1 MGTLLHPS
9 PQRKQ
14 GNTAGVTGWDERR
27 HRFDVFVSQLVFEEA
42 SAGDPKAAAERVKL
56 LEGLRFI
63 RSIREKMLAECG
75 GKPEEFF
82 RRLREGERLQ
92 AAAGREFVDGPV
104 ATATQASPARSSPP
118 PPAA

>member
-1 MGTLLHPS
+1 MPS
-9 PQRKQ
+9 KPLY
-14 GNTAGVTGWDERR
+14 D
-27 HRFDVFVSQLVFEEA
+27 
-42 SAGDPKAAAERVKL
+42 DPVVAE
-56 LEGLRFI
+56 I
-63 RSIREKMLAECG
+63 RSIRENMLAECG

-118 PPAA
+118 PPAE

>member
-1 MGTLLHPS
+1 MQKNAISPRDASKGRPTALHC
-9 PQRKQ
+9 K
-14 GNTAGVTGWDERR
+14 GVD
-27 HRFDVFVSQLVFEEA
+27 
-42 SAGDPKAAAERVKL
+42 DPVVAE
-56 LEGLRFI
+56 I

-75 GKPEEFF
+75 GKPDEFF

-104 ATATQASPARSSPP
+104 ANTATQASPARSSPP

>member
-1 MGTLLHPS
+1 MPS
-9 PQRKQ
+9 KPLY
-14 GNTAGVTGWDERR
+14 D
-27 HRFDVFVSQLVFEEA
+27 
-42 SAGDPKAAAERVKL
+42 DPVVAE
-56 LEGLRFI
+56 I

-92 AAAGREFVDGPV
+92 AAAGREFVDG
-104 ATATQASPARSSPP
+104 TATQASPARSSPP

>member
-1 MGTLLHPS
+1 MPS
-9 PQRKQ
+9 KPLY
-14 GNTAGVTGWDERR
+14 D
-27 HRFDVFVSQLVFEEA
+27 
-42 SAGDPKAAAERVKL
+42 DPVVAE
-56 LEGLRFI
+56 I

-118 PPAA
+118 PPAE

>member
-1 MGTLLHPS
+1 MPS
-9 PQRKQ
+9 KPLY
-14 GNTAGVTGWDERR
+14 D
-27 HRFDVFVSQLVFEEA
+27 
-42 SAGDPKAAAERVKL
+42 DPVVAE
-56 LEGLRFI
+56 I
-63 RSIREKMLAECG
+63 RSIRERMLAECG

-104 ATATQASPARSSPP
+104 ANTSTRAWPERSSPP

>member
-1 MGTLLHPS
+1 MTVRLEVAGHGVFDVAAGGTLLE
-9 PQRKQ
+9 
-14 GNTAGVTGWDERR
+14 ACEAVGV
-27 HRFDVFVSQLVFEEA
+27 
-42 SAGDPKAAAERVKL
+42 P
-56 LEGLRFI
+56 
-63 RSIREKMLAECG
+63 MLAECG